1 MQIAFRLEFVNVKV
15 ENVAN
20 PEEEFAFTTCEL
32 VPQPLTVAVT
42 WTVDPPGAKLAPEGS
57 MS

>member
-1 MQIAFRLEFVNVKV
+1 VQIAFRLEFVNVKV
-15 ENVAN
+15 EKVAN
-20 PEEEFAFTTCEL
+20 PEEFAFTTCEL

-42 WTVDPPGAKLAPEGS
+42 WTVDPPGAKLVPEGS